1 MWKMT
6 HSIGMPIALTV
17 EGRCLFGPRRR
28 KCIRGRSVWS
38 VPLPYDVDL
47 IALQCGAG
55 IENAL
60 QAARW
65 LVRKGVAAL
74 LSVGVAGG
82 LQPGLRPG
90 DLIVAERVGEQGAE
104 GESET
109 WDSDDA
115 CVEFVYSTLLAEG
128 MSARK
133 GSIISTQTP
142 ILSAQG
148 KTTLY
153 SRTNALVVDMESSA
167 VARVAAES
175 DLPFLALR
183 VVSDSLERTPGPD
196 LAGCLDRSGKVCLP
210 LFLRSISRKPSLIPE
225 LFRTARDFAVALSS
239 LKRAWRVQL
248 NHHLP
253 ALLVKK

>member
-1 MWKMT
+1 MT
-6 HSIGMPIALTV
+6 HSVGIPIALGA

-28 KCIRGRSVWS
+28 KCIQGRSVWS

-47 IALQCGAG
+47 MAVRSGVG

-60 QAARW
+60 QAGRW
-65 LVRKGVAAL
+65 LVRQGVAAL

-82 LQPGLRPG
+82 LQPGLLPG
-90 DLIVAERVGEQGAE
+90 DLIVAEKVVEQGSD
-104 GESET
+104 GESEA
-109 WDSDDA
+109 WDSDGA
-115 CVEFVYSTLLAEG
+115 VVEFAYSTLLAEG
-128 MSARK
+128 MSVRK

-142 ILSAQG
+142 LLSAQG

-153 SRTNALVVDMESSA
+153 SKTNALIVDMESSA

-183 VVSDSLERTPGPD
+183 VVSDSLERTPGQD
-196 LAGCLDRSGKVCLP
+196 LAGCLDQSGKIRLP
-210 LFLRSISRKPSLIPE
+210 LFLRNISRKPSLIPE
-225 LFRTARDFAVALSS
+225 LFRTAMDFAVALSS
-239 LKRAWRVQL
+239 LKRAWRMQV

-253 ALLVKK
+253 ALLIKK